1 VKQNRTQFVK
11 RFQLIFIFLLIIA
24 FTGCLPSYHY
34 GYLGTEHAALLNSR
48 DTGLTNYT
56 GISVST
62 GGASNKDEKSTTLKL
77 RHQFN
82 YTYNWCSFSA
92 HADAYTGY
100 HTVEAVEEYAGES
113 YNYYGIAPQ
122 ISASLF
128 YPFKAGRW
136 GIYGS
141 FGTFWE
147 FGSYPDWIEKV
158 DNDNLLTLEDDE
170 FMGKVCFGGVGIL
183 HEVIYSE
190 DKMISFQIGTGKP
203 GIIHSFTS
211 FHNRKYVISVGVSA
225 IFEGSGSVFI
235 NYMRKW

>member
-1 VKQNRTQFVK
+1 MKQKRSQFVK
-11 RFQLIFIFLLIIA
+11 KFRLIFMFSLIIA

-34 GYLGTEHAALLNSR
+34 GYMGTEHAALLNSR
-48 DTGLTNYT
+48 DKGLTNYS

-62 GGASNKDEKSTTLKL
+62 GGASNENENSTTLKL
-77 RHQFN
+77 RHQIN

-92 HADAYTGY
+92 HADAYRGF
-100 HTVEAVEEYAGES
+100 HSVEAVEEYAGNS
-113 YNYYGIAPQ
+113 YDYYGIAPQ
-122 ISASLF
+122 ISASIF

-158 DNDNLLTLEDDE
+158 EKESLIHIANDE
-170 FMGKVCFGGVGIL
+170 FYDRVCFGGVGIL
-183 HEVIYSE
+183 HEVIHSE
-190 DKMISFQIGTGKP
+190 DKMVSFQIGTGIP

-211 FHNRKYVISVGVSA
+211 FHNRKYVISFGVSF
-225 IFEGSGSVFI
+225 IFDSSGSVFV